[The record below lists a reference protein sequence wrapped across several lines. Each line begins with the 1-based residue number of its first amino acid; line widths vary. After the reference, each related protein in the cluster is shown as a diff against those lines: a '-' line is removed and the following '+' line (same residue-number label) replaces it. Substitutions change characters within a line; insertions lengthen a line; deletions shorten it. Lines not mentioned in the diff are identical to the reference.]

1 MDAEQAEEREV
12 LQSIYEGDFNF
23 TQVEDRLFQYKYEEA
38 GEGKNFVLEV
48 RWGEKYP
55 EEAPFIN
62 MDVFYNKHICPSVK
76 ERIVKAVREQ
86 AESMLGMSMTFS
98 LFEWLK
104 DNHAALL
111 EGQDLYFQDLK
122 SGIAAKDATADL
134 DKLALD
140 SNPEKNSK
148 KKDSGMTKNQKRR
161 MWDRQ
166 NAAGERDRGWN
177 WIDVVKHLS
186 QSGSAGTS

>member
-1 MDAEQAEEREV
+1 MKKLVKAKI
-12 LQSIYEGDFNF
+12 LS
-23 TQVEDRLFQYKYEEA
+23 LK
-38 GEGKNFVLEV
+38 
-48 RWGEKYP
+48 
-55 EEAPFIN
+55 
-62 MDVFYNKHICPSVK
+62 CPSVK